1 MIQRRWL
8 LTCIACACLA
18 ASLALPGLADEPPAI
33 KRLPAEPLVIETGS
47 GKSITFNT
55 EIADTDAER
64 ARGMMFRQDMAESE
78 AMLFIWPAPHEA
90 AMWMR
95 NTYIA
100 LDMLF
105 IATDGEVVHIHRN
118 AVPHSL
124 DVISANRDVLAV
136 LEIKGGAAAR
146 LGLSAGDRVKH
157 RFFGQP

>member
-8 LTCIACACLA
+8 LTCIASACLA
-18 ASLALPGLADEPPAI
+18 ASLALPALADEPPAI

-64 ARGMMFRQDMAESE
+64 ARGMMFRQDMAENE

-136 LEIKGGAAAR
+136 
-146 LGLSAGDRVKH
+146 VCW
-157 RFFGQP
+157 